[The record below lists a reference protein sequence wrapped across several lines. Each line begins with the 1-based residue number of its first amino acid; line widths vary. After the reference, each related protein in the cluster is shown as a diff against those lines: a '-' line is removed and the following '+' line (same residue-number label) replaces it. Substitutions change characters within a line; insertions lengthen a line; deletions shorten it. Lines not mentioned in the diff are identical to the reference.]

1 VTDTIVLTTT
11 YCPGNP
17 TPTPSAIATPS
28 APAQTTLTIYT
39 TTVYTITSC
48 APTITNC
55 PAKLGAVTTDTIIA
69 YTTVCPIEE
78 AISKGLITAPAGI
91 PTSTSTAYK
100 SLTVVNLIT
109 QTVLPVPYT
118 PSPYVPSVNSTGVAA
133 GSTALT
139 YSASPSPSSSPVEY
153 KGGASGVLAGKGSGL
168 AMVIVFVGAAVFL

>member
-1 VTDTIVLTTT
+1 VTDIIVLTTT

-17 TPTPSAIATPS
+17 TPTPSVIATPS
-28 APAQTTLTIYT
+28 APAQKTLTIYT
-39 TTVYTITSC
+39 TTVYTVTSC
-48 APTITNC
+48 APAITNC
-55 PAKLGAVTTDTIIA
+55 PAKLGAVITDTIIA

-100 SLTVVNLIT
+100 SFTVVNLIT

-118 PSPYVPSVNSTGVAA
+118 PSPYVPSVNSTGIAA
-133 GSTALT
+133 GSTAPT
-139 YSASPSPSSSPVEY
+139 YSASPAPSSSPVEY

-168 AMVIVFVGAAVFL
+168 AMVIVFVAAAVFL